1 MDPEKHKASRFR
13 KLKYRSKYIELDL
26 AETKEIY
33 SEASKAWVKAILSY
47 CEKNKVN
54 SPLVQEDKV
63 PKKEATE
70 QESTIFSST
79 QIKDL
84 NRKIAIAT
92 HPDKLITK
100 PEEEKEHKS
109 ALFNKAI
116 TAKDDNDIDS
126 MLAVALELEIDMSN
140 LDMRCLDLLEKQLDE
155 KEKKIKE
162 MHQDIAWQWYYA
174 GDFKRNFIISKIC
187 PKPDKEV

>member
-13 KLKYRSKYIELDL
+13 KLKYRSKFLDLDL

-33 SEASKAWVKAILSY
+33 AEATKEWVGAIHSY
-47 CEKNKVN
+47 CKENEVS
-54 SPLVQEDKV
+54 SPLVQDDK
-63 PKKEATE
+63 PSKNKATE
-70 QESTIFSST
+70 QEATIFSST

-84 NRKIAIAT
+84 YRKIAVST
-92 HPDKLITK
+92 HPDKFMTS
-100 PEEEKEHKS
+100 PEEEKKYKTS
-109 ALFNKAI
+109 LFNKAI
-116 TAKDDNDIDS
+116 MAKEDNDIDS

-174 GDFKRNFIISKIC
+174 GDFK
-187 PKPDKEV
+187 